1 MSPGLKPR
9 HIARELALLGLS
21 QIKKNSKNLEQND
34 LDQLLLTAIRTLKG
48 EIQETLEAASAKVLK
63 GEEQLLTSETR
74 TTKVSDAKK
83 NVSQALNLAQQA
95 INRLA
100 VSLELPEFIQVAN
113 QQEVQD
119 YTLSLISTV
128 DRQKETIDAQ
138 IEAALLDW
146 KLNRLPRIDRDI
158 LRIAVAEIVFLDIP
172 YRVAI
177 NEAVEIAKRY
187 SDEDGFRF
195 INGVLRRVTDNIK
208 RAERKKADQT
218 IAIRDDM

>member
-1 MSPGLKPR
+1 MPPGLKPR

-21 QIKKNSKNLEQND
+21 QIKKNSKNLGQND
-34 LDQLLLTAIRTLKG
+34 LDQLLLTAIRTLKS
-48 EIQETLEAASAKVLK
+48 EIQETLEAASAEVLK

-100 VSLELPEFIQVAN
+100 ISLELPEFIQIAN
-113 QQEVQD
+113 QQEVRD

-138 IEAALLDW
+138 IEDALLDW

-158 LRIAVAEIVFLDIP
+158 LRIAVAEIVYLEIP

-208 RAERKKADQT
+208 RAERKKTDPT
-218 IAIRDDM
+218 ILPG

>member
-1 MSPGLKPR
+1 MPPGLKPR

-34 LDQLLLTAIRTLKG
+34 LDQLLLTAIRTLKS
-48 EIQETLEAASAKVLK
+48 EIQETLEAASAEVLK

-100 VSLELPEFIQVAN
+100 ISLELPEFIQIAN
-113 QQEVQD
+113 QQEVRD

-138 IEAALLDW
+138 IEDALLDW
-146 KLNRLPRIDRDI
+146 KLNRLPCIDRDI
-158 LRIAVAEIVFLDIP
+158 LRIAVAEIVFLEIP

-208 RAERKKADQT
+208 KLERKRDNEKAT
-218 IAIRDDM
+218 SN